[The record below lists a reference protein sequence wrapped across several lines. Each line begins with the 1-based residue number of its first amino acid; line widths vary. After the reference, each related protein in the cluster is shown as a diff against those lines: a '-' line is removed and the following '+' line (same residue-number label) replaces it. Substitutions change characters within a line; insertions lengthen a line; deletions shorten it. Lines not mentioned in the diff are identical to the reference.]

1 LIGHVGRGPLA
12 AHGLNILSRH
22 CLASPVSF
30 VVVGERI
37 VFGVIGTL
45 IGAVVVFLG
54 LLLVGLRWQVGP
66 VVDFIRRMNR
76 SVTNPRVMRTAGT
89 TQTETSVIEHV
100 GRTSGRTY
108 NTPIDI
114 IPTTTG
120 LLIALPYGSGADW
133 TRNVLA
139 AGAAT
144 IVTQDERVAVD
155 RPRVVDVSDV
165 AGSIPRRT
173 MRMLRLFGVSQCL
186 HLEKS

>member
-1 LIGHVGRGPLA
+1 M
-12 AHGLNILSRH
+12 
-22 CLASPVSF
+22 
-30 VVVGERI
+30 VVG
-37 VFGVIGTL
+37 TP

-54 LLLVGLRWQVGP
+54 LLLVGLRWQFRP

-89 TQTETSVIEHV
+89 TETETSVIEHV

-108 NTPIDI
+108 ETPVDVIET
-114 IPTTTG
+114 PTG
-120 LLIALPYGSGADW
+120 LLIALPYGTGADW

-144 IVTQDERVAVD
+144 VVTQGQRVAVD
-155 RPRVVDVSDV
+155 RPAIVAVSDV
-165 AGSIPRRT
+165 SGSIPRRT

>member
-1 LIGHVGRGPLA
+1 
-12 AHGLNILSRH
+12 
-22 CLASPVSF
+22 
-30 VVVGERI
+30 VVVG
-37 VFGVIGTL
+37 TP

-54 LLLVGLRWQVGP
+54 LLLVGLRWQFRP

-89 TQTETSVIEHV
+89 TETETSVIEHV

-108 NTPIDI
+108 ETPVDVIET
-114 IPTTTG
+114 PTG
-120 LLIALPYGSGADW
+120 LLIALPYGTGADW

-144 IVTQDERVAVD
+144 VVTQGQRVAVD
-155 RPRVVDVSDV
+155 RPAIVAVSDV
-165 AGSIPRRT
+165 SGSIPRRT